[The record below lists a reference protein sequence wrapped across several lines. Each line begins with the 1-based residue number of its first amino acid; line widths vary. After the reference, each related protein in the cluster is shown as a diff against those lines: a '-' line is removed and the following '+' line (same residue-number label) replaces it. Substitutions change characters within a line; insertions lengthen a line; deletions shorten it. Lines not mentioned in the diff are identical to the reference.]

1 MTTSYKGIKLLGKL
15 DETSEYLSKY
25 DQVLID
31 LSHIAEIVRK
41 FNIQVKMANF
51 PNVSGDAN
59 AASSAKNNDNN
70 TCSTK
75 AASSTPAT
83 PEKDCSSIVKTDE
96 QTDTS
101 VSLKCAKVQCK
112 I

>member
-59 AASSAKNNDNN
+59 ATAAPSAKNNDNK
-70 TCSTK
+70 TAT
-75 AASSTPAT
+75 STPAT

-96 QTDTS
+96 QMDTS

-112 I
+112 IWG